1 MVRFGSFD
9 DHVLF
14 TMQFMQ
20 MCDDFAVFIK
30 EDECPSCNLQTRSN
44 AICLNDECN
53 WMLFVSTGKLHP
65 ATLPWI
71 EEIKNRVQRGSI
83 D

>member
-1 MVRFGSFD
+1 MVRPGSFD

-20 MCDDFAVFIK
+20 MCDDFAAFIK

-53 WMLFVSTGKLHP
+53 WMLFVRPGKLHP